1 MQKSL
6 KDKVVFITGA
16 SSGFGADF
24 GRRFAQQGA
33 VVILAA
39 RRMERLT
46 ALAEE
51 IRLAGG
57 QAFAVGLDV
66 TEQSQIDEAV
76 HNVLETFG
84 RVDILINNAGVGQLD
99 WLEMLD
105 PATGIDTPIDVNL
118 RAVIQLTRALLPS
131 MQTRRAGHIINI
143 SSVAGL
149 IAAPM
154 YSVYSAGKYGL
165 RGFSV
170 ALRREL
176 APFNIRVSCV
186 YPGPATTEF
195 GKQSGDNALKQNY
208 KLPGWL
214 YMSSDYVAR
223 KTVGLAR
230 HPRRSLLLPWWFY
243 PLVAFD
249 TLFPGMVDWMV
260 NIIFVNK
267 WHHP

>member
-1 MQKSL
+1 MKKSL

-24 GRRFAQQGA
+24 GRRFAQEGA
-33 VVILAA
+33 IVILAA
-39 RRMERLT
+39 RRMDRLT

-57 QAFAVGLDV
+57 QAFPLALDV
-66 TEQSQIDEAV
+66 TEKSQVEDAV
-76 HNVLETFG
+76 HNVFDKFG
-84 RVDILINNAGVGQLD
+84 RVDILINNAGLGRLD
-99 WLEMLD
+99 WLERID
-105 PATGIDTPIDVNL
+105 PETGIDRQMDVNL
-118 RAVIQLTRALLPS
+118 VAAIQLTRALLPS
-131 MQTRRAGHIINI
+131 MQARRAGHIINI

-154 YSVYSAGKYGL
+154 YTVYAASKFGL
-165 RGFSV
+165 RGFTV

-176 APFNIRVSCV
+176 IPFHIQVSGV
-186 YPGPATTEF
+186 FPGGAVTEF

-208 KLPGWL
+208 NLPGWL
-214 YMSSDYVAR
+214 SMSSDYVAR

-230 HPRRSLLLPWWFY
+230 RPRRTMILPWWY
-243 PLVAFD
+243 GILVAFD
-249 TLFPGMVDWMV
+249 TLFPWLVDWMV
-260 NIIFVNK
+260 NILFVNK